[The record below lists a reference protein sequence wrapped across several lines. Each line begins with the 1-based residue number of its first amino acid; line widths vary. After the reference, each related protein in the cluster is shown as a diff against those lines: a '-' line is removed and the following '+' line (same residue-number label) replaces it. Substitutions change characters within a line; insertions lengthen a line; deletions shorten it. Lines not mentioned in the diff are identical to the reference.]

1 MRTILLFMFSVC
13 VFNTQTIAQTNFY
26 EDPSFETIALT
37 HDIIAIL
44 PFDATVTLRPRD
56 MRDMSTEQLERMETA
71 EGEGIQT
78 AMYSWFLKRKRL

>member
-1 MRTILLFMFSVC
+1 MTTEYLY
-13 VFNTQTIAQTNFY
+13 TQSFRLEVKRQTNFY